1 MAQQGDDDTDKT
13 LEPTQHK
20 LDEARKKGDVARSSD
35 LDTAATYGGILIVAL
50 AAGASTTE
58 RAGSAMQ
65 ALLDQPGV
73 IADLVFDGSG
83 ASALSGLLI
92 AMVLALAAWFVIPAS
107 LVILSNLAQQSLV
120 FAPEKLR
127 PKLSRV
133 NPIQNAKNKYGV
145 TGLFEFAK
153 SFVKLLAFS
162 AVLGIYLMARLSDM
176 AGSVHAEARM
186 IGALMMDM
194 IIEFLLVVLVVT
206 LAIGAIDF
214 LWQRFDHR
222 RKLRMSH
229 KDVRDE
235 HKNQEGDPYFK
246 QERRQRGTRI
256 AMDQMMANVPEADV
270 VIVNPTHFAVALK
283 WSRLPGSAPECVAK
297 GQDHVALAIR
307 ERAFELGVPV
317 HSDPPTARALFASV
331 EIGQEISPDHYQAV
345 AAAIRFAE
353 TMRRRAKVLS

>member
-1 MAQQGDDDTDKT
+1 MAQQGDDESDKS

-20 LDEARKKGDVARSSD
+20 LDEARKKGDVARSAD
-35 LDTAATYGGILIVAL
+35 LDTAATYGGILLVAL
-50 AAGASTTE
+50 AAGAATTE
-58 RAGSAMQ
+58 RAGAAMQ
-65 ALLDQPGV
+65 ALLDQPGA

-83 ASALSGLLI
+83 ASALSGVLI
-92 AMVLALAAWFVIPAS
+92 AMAGSLAAWFVIPAA

-127 PKLSRV
+127 PKLSRI
-133 NPIQNAKNKYGV
+133 NPIQNAKNKYGI

-153 SFVKLLAFS
+153 SLVKLLAFS
-162 AVLGIYLMARLSDM
+162 AVLGVYLMARLSDM

-186 IGALMMDM
+186 VGALMMDM
-194 IIEFLLVVLVVT
+194 IVEFMMVVLLVT
-206 LAIGAIDF
+206 LAIGSVDF

-229 KDVRDE
+229 KEVRDE
-235 HKNQEGDPYFK
+235 HKNQEGDPHFK

-256 AMDQMMANVPEADV
+256 AMEQMMGDVPDADV

-307 ERAFELGVPV
+307 ERAFEAGVPV
-317 HSDPPTARALFASV
+317 HHDPPTARALFATV
-331 EIGQEISPDHYQAV
+331 EIGQEITPDHYQTV